1 MLRFLILRK
10 EKKNKTATVWWP
22 MPKKSYDYGYNGG
35 GGPQFKNFDGLIM
48 VVGVNL

>member
-1 MLRFLILRK
+1 
-10 EKKNKTATVWWP
+10 

-35 GGPQFKNFDGLIM
+35 GGPQSKNFDGLIM